1 MEWLEIVKTI
11 ADLRIYCNGGWI
23 CVMASTRYVC

>member
-11 ADLRIYCNGGWI
+11 TDLRIYCSGGWF
-23 CVMASTRYVC
+23 CFMASTRYV